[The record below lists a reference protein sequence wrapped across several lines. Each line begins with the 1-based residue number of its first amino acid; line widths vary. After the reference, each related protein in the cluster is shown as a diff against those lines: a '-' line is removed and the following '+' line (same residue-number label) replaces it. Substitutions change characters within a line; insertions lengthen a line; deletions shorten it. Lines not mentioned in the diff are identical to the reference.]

1 MAFGFIVLLLSTEV
15 VLTLPDV
22 TDSASL
28 VATFYIGHRAVIVIL
43 QILGFVA
50 AALFAGYAWRLRA
63 VDRVVGGAGLVTA
76 VCALVPGAVTL
87 MIAVVADPA
96 HPASAGRWNR
106 LEPRADDVLFVGVF
120 LFASAVVLR
129 LGRRLPVLGILAA
142 VVALSC
148 LARLILEAMGTR
160 RGALESVAP
169 LSFIVLVATMAVLS
183 LRGTL
188 HPGVLPRRAA
198 RQ

>member
-1 MAFGFIVLLLSTEV
+1 
-15 VLTLPDV
+15 
-22 TDSASL
+22 
-28 VATFYIGHRAVIVIL
+28 
-43 QILGFVA
+43 
-50 AALFAGYAWRLRA
+50 
-63 VDRVVGGAGLVTA
+63 
-76 VCALVPGAVTL
+76 
-87 MIAVVADPA
+87 
-96 HPASAGRWNR
+96 
-106 LEPRADDVLFVGVF
+106 LFVGVF
-120 LFASAVVLR
+120 LFASAVIVR
-129 LGRRLPVLGILAA
+129 LGRRLPVLGVLAA

-198 RQ
+198 HQ